1 MPRPPQ
7 AVEVSC
13 SGDAKGKTKLNVRQ
27 NNITKEAKDRVIT
40 SG

>member
-1 MPRPPQ
+1 MPGPPQ

-13 SGDAKGKTKLNVRQ
+13 NGDAKTKLNIQQ
-27 NNITKEAKDRVIT
+27 NNITKEVEYRVIT

>member
-1 MPRPPQ
+1 MPGPPQ

-13 SGDAKGKTKLNVRQ
+13 NGDAKGKTKLNIRQ
-27 NNITKEAKDRVIT
+27 NSTTKEIEDRVIT